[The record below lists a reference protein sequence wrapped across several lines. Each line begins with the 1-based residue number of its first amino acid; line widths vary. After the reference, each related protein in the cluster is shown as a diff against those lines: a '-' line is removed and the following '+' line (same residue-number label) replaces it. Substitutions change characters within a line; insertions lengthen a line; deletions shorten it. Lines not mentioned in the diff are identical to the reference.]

1 VPFFDNLIWLSKKKL
16 DYIDWKLIL
25 AIKNQGKH
33 FTDEGKELISL
44 ISKRINRNR
53 LSTNLSKPSVIDLK
67 ERVSNLLAS
76 PSNYEI
82 HLNGKIWIK
91 SLGVY
96 LKGRGNVVIN
106 VLDDKDILI
115 YSFDSIKQCAI
126 FFGVSDRTINRRLD
140 NGSFVKLNGQNLVFK
155 REVTLP

>member
-1 VPFFDNLIWLSKKKL
+1 M

>member
-1 VPFFDNLIWLSKKKL
+1 M

-82 HLNGKIWIK
+82 HLNGKFWIK

>member
-1 VPFFDNLIWLSKKKL
+1 L

-96 LKGRGNVVIN
+96 LKGRGNLVIN
-106 VLDDKDILI
+106 VLDDKDVLI

-126 FFGVSDRTINRRLD
+126 FFSVSDRTINRRLD